1 MARDRSIKRTDEKMK
16 FLLKSLDWHIDV
28 FVHIL
33 LAIADHAKSHL
44 AESRMAKHHIG
55 KEGVHGFDNNMI

>member
-1 MARDRSIKRTDEKMK
+1 MDEKMK